1 SMGLVTPVWRYSHT
15 VPPSSNERSTSPTKD
30 DHIEIWAT
38 SLNLANTKDNWYRA
52 TQGVYVFSRTD
63 NNKRHLG
70 DEIDII
76 WTRFFM
82 DGKLSF
88 LPVGISMR
96 TWAPA
101 PVNTGPMSSSGQISK
116 EKARG
121 IGQGARGSF
130 WSPKERKPRWGSSQ
144 RSFLFASLSAGC
156 QNVSLHVIDWWF
168 SLNVQDLLFQN
179 LKVKANRLWKNHFST
194 AEPQGLQV

>member
-1 SMGLVTPVWRYSHT
+1 MHQASVIGSSMGLLTPVYRDSHT

-88 LPVGISMR
+88 Q
-96 TWAPA
+96 
-101 PVNTGPMSSSGQISK
+101 TGYGH
-116 EKARG
+116 
-121 IGQGARGSF
+121 
-130 WSPKERKPRWGSSQ
+130 
-144 RSFLFASLSAGC
+144 LFAGGYIKENLGTSAG
-156 QNVSLHVIDWWF
+156 QHWAYV
-168 SLNVQDLLFQN
+168 
-179 LKVKANRLWKNHFST
+179 
-194 AEPQGLQV
+194 